1 MKIAVLGGTF
11 DPPHLG
17 HLFIASQVKELLNMD
32 QVWLMPLYQ
41 KTKQDKIFHKSVTDA
56 GHRLAMTK
64 FLENDFIKVS
74 DFEIENNPAS
84 YSLITLQ
91 KLQSAYPE
99 HEFFWILG
107 SDQLEGF
114 QKYFKWQELVKTQN
128 LIVFPREHMLWN
140 LEERVKETML
150 LQTIPQNVIVL
161 HNKNLILTNISST
174 KIKERIKA
182 GLVIDLFVTGEI
194 SEYIKTNN
202 LYR

>member
-1 MKIAVLGGTF
+1 MKIAVLGGSF

-41 KTKQDKIFHKSVTDA
+41 KSKLDKIFHKTVADA
-56 GHRLAMTK
+56 NHRLEMSR

-74 DFEIENNPAS
+74 DFEIVNNPSS
-84 YSLITLQ
+84 YTLVTLQ
-91 KLQSAYPE
+91 KLQEKYPE
-99 HEFFWILG
+99 HEFYWILG

-114 QKYFKWQELVKTQN
+114 QKYYHWEELVKTQN
-128 LIVFPREHMLWN
+128 LIIFPRELMLWN
-140 LEERVKETML
+140 MEERVIEAMQ

-161 HNKNLILTNISST
+161 QNKNLILTNISST
-174 KIKERIKA
+174 KIKERIKD
-182 GLVIDLFVTGEI
+182 GLGIDLFVTRDI
-194 SEYIKTNN
+194 SEYIEKNK